1 MDEEVKSKLIMD
13 KEDLA
18 GEEIEST
25 GFSSAENSSNV
36 PKFFKERMAK
46 QHGNTKD
53 EISALNRFFKGINV
67 NKLNSLLYDELYDES
82 DFVFYAVDYVNDI
95 EELETLLDSSNQT
108 LLLKV
113 LTTLKEMQALNSEHK
128 KLALSHITSDNI
140 KQMVEVL

>member
-53 EISALNRFFKGINV
+53 EISITELNDDKDVPEFNVPKEQKQAAFRDPYAEMLGMEPGKDPEDYQASASFF
-67 NKLNSLLYDELYDES
+67 L
-82 DFVFYAVDYVNDI
+82 
-95 EELETLLDSSNQT
+95 
-108 LLLKV
+108 
-113 LTTLKEMQALNSEHK
+113 
-128 KLALSHITSDNI
+128 
-140 KQMVEVL
+140 

>member
-46 QHGNTKD
+46 Q
-53 EISALNRFFKGINV
+53 
-67 NKLNSLLYDELYDES
+67 
-82 DFVFYAVDYVNDI
+82 
-95 EELETLLDSSNQT
+95 Q
-108 LLLKV
+108 
-113 LTTLKEMQALNSEHK
+113 
-128 KLALSHITSDNI
+128 
-140 KQMVEVL
+140 